1 MIEFLCPEGHKIRCP
16 KEKAGR
22 PAKCPRCGVGF
33 RIPTIEELGL
43 GESTVADAS
52 LAGEEVTDVPAAPPS
67 PGGSGKQPAPAAP
80 SKERQIEFLCP
91 NGHHLHGPASLQG
104 RAGECPECG
113 SRFRIPII
121 DEPEAEPN
129 PLPGPT
135 CRPSR
140 KSLPRKRLRLENP
153 PPGAEPEH
161 VQSAEPLDFL
171 AGHGRQRFRAGE
183 TGRCLQGWRG
193 RSSIC
198 LRARA
203 VRRQAVHPLAALF
216 IELWAARGEGS
227 RVEVHLESG
236 SVLLPDGYLKSHSQ
250 QDYAVLVTRDPDG
263 CSTITVVPWNSISQ
277 DHHAGGQ
284 ASAGRSGAVGTSAK
298 LLAFCEKRSCLRRAQ
313 FYILSLP
320 LGSRWRAI
328 PTV

>member
-43 GESTVADAS
+43 SESTVADPS
-52 LAGEEVTDVPAAPPS
+52 LAGEEVTDAGTAYSGSAASPS
-67 PGGSGKQPAPAAP
+67 PGGSGKQPAAA

-113 SRFRIPII
+113 SRFRIPVI
-121 DEPEAEPN
+121 DQQEAG
-129 PLPGPT
+129 PLGAAEVPAELQA
-135 CRPSR
+135 PSEEEIT
-140 KSLPRKRLRLENP
+140 LENR
-153 PPGAEPEH
+153 PPGAGPEQ
-161 VQSAEPLDFL
+161 VQTAETLDFL
-171 AGHGRQRFRAGE
+171 QVQEGSESAAAKQPGAMGVSGGALSDSPSGPGGAASG
-183 TGRCLQGWRG
+183 T
-193 RSSIC
+193 
-198 LRARA
+198 
-203 VRRQAVHPLAALF
+203 HPLAALF

-236 SVLLPDGYLKSHSQ
+236 GVLLPDGYLKSRSQ

-263 CSTITVVPWNSISQ
+263 CSTMTIVPWNSIS
-277 DHHAGGQ
+277 
-284 ASAGRSGAVGTSAK
+284 RIIMRAVKQVPG
-298 LLAFCEKRSCLRRAQ
+298 EVVR
-313 FYILSLP
+313 
-320 LGSRWRAI
+320 
-328 PTV
+328 

>member
-16 KEKAGR
+16 TEKAGR

-43 GESTVADAS
+43 SESTVADAS
-52 LAGEEVTDVPAAPPS
+52 LAGEEVTDVPTVPAS
-67 PGGSGKQPAPAAP
+67 PGLSGKQTSAPTAA

-113 SRFRIPII
+113 SRFRIPVI
-121 DEPEAEPN
+121 DQQEAE
-129 PLPGPT
+129 
-135 CRPSR
+135 
-140 KSLPRKRLRLENP
+140 SLAAPEMPAELEVPAEEEIRLENP
-153 PPGAEPEH
+153 TSVAEPER

-171 AGHGRQRFRAGE
+171 QVNEGSGTGPAKQAGISMAPEGE
-183 TGRCLQGWRG
+183 ALDLPSRPDG
-193 RSSIC
+193 
-198 LRARA
+198 A
-203 VRRQAVHPLAALF
+203 VSGVHPLAALF

-236 SVLLPDGYLKSHSQ
+236 SVLLPDGYLKSRSQ

-263 CSTITVVPWNSISQ
+263 CWTMTVVPWNSIS
-277 DHHAGGQ
+277 
-284 ASAGRSGAVGTSAK
+284 RIIMRAVKQVPG
-298 LLAFCEKRSCLRRAQ
+298 EVVR
-313 FYILSLP
+313 
-320 LGSRWRAI
+320 
-328 PTV
+328 